1 MENFKNNI
9 IMWQYY
15 LILGLGVV
23 FFVWAVYSFRNTM
36 TFLNNGYKAT
46 ATVIDFHKYES
57 DGEAFAPIFTFRT
70 KDNQLITYEL
80 AEGNDPP
87 AWKIGET
94 ITVIYDPSDPSKVSL
109 YSYFRVFIWT
119 LVLLSI
125 SLPLLVIG
133 GGYFIAARFLL

>member
-1 MENFKNNI
+1 MENFKNNT

-23 FFVWAVYSFRNTM
+23 LLVWAVYSFRNTM

-57 DGEAFAPIFTFRT
+57 DGEVFAPIFTFRT

-87 AWKIGET
+87 AWEIGET
-94 ITVIYDPSDPSKVSL
+94 TTVIYDPSDPSKVSL
-109 YSYFRVFIWT
+109 YSYFRLFIWT